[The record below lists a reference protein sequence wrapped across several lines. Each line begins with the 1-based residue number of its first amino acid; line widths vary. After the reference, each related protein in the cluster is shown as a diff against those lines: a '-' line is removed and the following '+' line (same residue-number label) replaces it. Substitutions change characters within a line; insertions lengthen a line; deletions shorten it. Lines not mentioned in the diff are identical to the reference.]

1 MNKTTL
7 LSLATAS
14 ALAFSLAA
22 CGGNSPSSTSTTQ
35 QSPGSGAAGT
45 PPASTAVVTAGDAPM
60 ANVLAVQVTLSS
72 VTATNA
78 NGTVTNLIT
87 SPVTIELA
95 HLGDTRSV
103 LATAPLPQGTYN
115 GMSATVSAVQ
125 VTYLNSTN
133 AVVTADSTAKT
144 PTATIKSGTVSSTFS
159 SPAVVNYQNAS
170 DVTMDFDLSK
180 SLDLDATAGVSFT
193 PTVTF
198 GIAQASAES
207 AAAKTVSLNGTVT
220 ATSTANN
227 TVSLTTDS
235 GYKATLNITS
245 TTAFDNGNSLATLK
259 TGAKVRSD
267 ATIDASGATLTAL
280 TVESVDNGTA
290 ESSTT
295 GTAPN
300 VVANGRVDAGVVTA
314 VTGSPA
320 TSFTLAVQSSS
331 AAKAVGTTITVNV
344 GASTV
349 FEAAQ
354 KAAQYGDAVT
364 FDGTQVFVG
373 QTVVVAG
380 TFDPTVTNGPIT
392 ANQVQLQAASGQFA
406 TSGAVTQTMGSGTA
420 ATTVLAN
427 LFPTTVVSA
436 GAAPVGMAV
445 TISAQTCATS
455 TGKPP
460 CSATALSGAAN
471 PDKGTDLDA
480 KHVLLLASGTKLN
493 SRGYLSQAGGAI
505 TLSAMSIFDPTGVS
519 KIPTTSN
526 N

>member
-115 GMSATVSAVQ
+115 GMSATVSAVK
-125 VTYLNSTN
+125 VTYLDATN

-144 PTATIKSGTVSSTFS
+144 PTATIKNAGKASTTFS
-159 SPAVVNYQNAS
+159 TAAVVNYQNAS

-290 ESSTT
+290 EASTT
-295 GTAPN
+295 GTTTKVP
-300 VVANGRVDAGVVTA
+300 NGRVDAGVVTA

-331 AAKAVGTTITVNV
+331 AANAVGTTITVNV
-344 GASTV
+344 GTTTL

-380 TFDPTVTNGPIT
+380 TFDPTVTTVPVTVT
-392 ANQVQLQAASGQFA
+392 ATAVQLQAASGQFV
-406 TSGAVTQTMGSGTA
+406 TTGPVTQTLGGTGG
-420 ATTVLAN
+420 TTVLAN
-427 LFPTTVVSA
+427 IFPTTVVSA

-445 TISAQTCATS
+445 TLSAQTCATS

-471 PDKGTDLDA
+471 ADGGIDIDA
-480 KHVLLLASGTKLN
+480 KHILTLATGTKLN
-493 SRGYLSQAGGAI
+493 ARGYLSQAGGAT
-505 TLSAMSIFDPTGVS
+505 TLSAMSVNDPTGVAP
-519 KIPTTSN
+519 KSN
-526 N
+526 